1 MIVCVPC
8 DNAWKTCLM
17 TLGSSIWVR
26 KYPLKSYLNLSSS
39 LFTHKNK
46 KSPKEAVDLKQEST
60 YSLAKVNKCFH
71 TKRKKANINSQTR
84 KGMVIMSQK

>member
-1 MIVCVPC
+1 
-8 DNAWKTCLM
+8 M

-39 LFTHKNK
+39 LFTQKNK
-46 KSPKEAVDLKQEST
+46 KSPKEAVELKLKST

-71 TKRKKANINSQTR
+71 KKKKKKANINSQTK